1 MSHPLMKVDLVV
13 LKRVRTICFQWPDVA
28 EEIKW
33 GRPHFMAGKK
43 LFANVGPTHTRPS
56 ISMKV
61 TPLLQAEL
69 VERPEWV
76 LTPYSAHQGWVTRFT
91 DEPVDWKE
99 IEEYLRVGYRLVAL
113 TRMIAAM
120 DALERGEAAPK
131 PVPPRRRG
139 GVP

>member
-1 MSHPLMKVDLVV
+1 MKVDPVV
-13 LKRVRTICFQWPDVA
+13 LKRVRKICFQWPDVA
-28 EEIKW
+28 EDIKW

-69 VERPEWV
+69 TESELWV
-76 LTPYSAHQGWVTRFT
+76 LTPYSAHQGWVTRYT
-91 DEPVDWKE
+91 DVGVDWEE

-113 TRMIAAM
+113 KRMLDAM
-120 DALERGEAAPK
+120 DAR
-131 PVPPRRRG
+131 
-139 GVP
+139 